1 MKEGFESQIL
11 LYLQS
16 YKNTL
21 LLFSDPRHVK
31 EQKAR
36 AVGRSENLGGHK
48 EIEDLLKEKDFAS
61 GTGKIW
67 GSMGPPALPVPTA
80 LPIES
85 TPSSSSSSSSE
96 DTVIVSHEDLIEVS

>member
-1 MKEGFESQIL
+1 LKVKFYFTFKATRIV
-11 LYLQS
+11 YFF
-16 YKNTL
+16 
-21 LLFSDPRHVK
+21 FSEPRHFK

-36 AVGRSENLGGHK
+36 AVGRSENIGGHK
-48 EIEDLLKEKDFAS
+48 EVEELLKEKDFTP

-67 GSMGPPALPVPTA
+67 GSMGPPVLPVPTV